1 MSGIAHRYRRA
12 VRFQRKFGGLSGSL
26 SWSGSS
32 GLSGL
37 SRLFGLSGSSSYTN
51 QIDQMNQTD
60 QKGRRAHTDAR
71 RPCPQEERLT

>member
-12 VRFQRKFGGLSGSL
+12 VRFQRKFGGLSGLL

-37 SRLFGLSGSSSYTN
+37 SRLFGLSGSSNYTN
-51 QIDQMNQTD
+51 QIDQ
-60 QKGRRAHTDAR
+60 KGRRAYTDAR
-71 RPCPQEERLT
+71 RPCPHEERLT